1 MKQQR
6 MNETKRP
13 VLDEIDR
20 EILERVTNF
29 PGAHAAAILN
39 PLRTEKQGDPTLR
52 YRINTLARDGYL
64 RLEKTRSG
72 KLLVYPASTSM
83 KGQQC

>member
-6 MNETKRP
+6 KNETKRF

-20 EILERVTNF
+20 EILKRVNEF
-29 PGAHAAAILN
+29 PGAHAATILN
-39 PLRTEKQGDPTLR
+39 PLRTEKHGEPILR

-64 RLEKTRSG
+64 KLEKTRSG
-72 KLLVYPASTSM
+72 KLLIYPTGMSTE
-83 KGQQC
+83 GQRG